1 VYVRTLLG
9 DTKGGEGRQVERINA
24 GQYL

>member
-1 VYVRTLLG
+1 VRTLLG
-9 DTKGGEGRQVERINA
+9 DGPEGEGRQVERVSA

>member
-1 VYVRTLLG
+1 VRTLLG
-9 DTKGGEGRQVERINA
+9 DGAGEGRQVERVSA